1 MRGWNMAEKIVI
13 LGIANGGKTSLL
25 RTLKREFKSLADLKP
40 TKGIERTSLECFSK
54 KIVVWDFGGQSKYR
68 ETYKKKAKNY
78 FVGIEELFYVIDF
91 QDQDSFSEAIT
102 YFQEIKEDLAEY
114 SPKASMNILINKFD
128 PGFEEMEDNMKL
140 YETINKKF
148 SELAEPFSARVTK
161 TSIFN
166 PISVIQAFS
175 KPVFGNTTLYDNFQF
190 AFYEFVNRT
199 EAKFIIIFSKNLMEI
214 GNYFDPS
221 VNQQQMRD
229 VAFEIFN
236 VFDDKKL
243 ELSDISLHTDAISVR
258 MIQFEAGG
266 DPYYFTYGYDIEA
279 VQDPA
284 PLSAEAFNVLQE
296 VKTIMKYF

>member
-1 MRGWNMAEKIVI
+1 MEEKIVL
-13 LGIANGGKTSLL
+13 LGVANGGKTSLL

-40 TKGIERTSLECFSK
+40 TKGIERTSLNFFNK
-54 KIVVWDFGGQSKYR
+54 KIVVWDFGGQLKYR
-68 ETYKKKAKNY
+68 ENYKKKAKNY
-78 FVGIEELFYVIDF
+78 FDGIEELFYVIDF
-91 QDQDSFSEAIT
+91 QDQDTFTDSIK
-102 YFQEIKEDLAEY
+102 YFQEIKGELEEY
-114 SPKASMNILINKFD
+114 SPNASINIIINKFD
-128 PGFEEMEDNMKL
+128 PGFEEIDDNEKL
-140 YETINKKF
+140 YITINKKF
-148 SELAEPFSARVTK
+148 SDLSEPFSARVTK

-190 AFYEFVNRT
+190 AFMEFVNRT
-199 EAKFIIIFSKNLMEI
+199 ECKFVVVFSKNLMEI

-221 VNQQQMRD
+221 VNQKQMRD

-243 ELSDISLHTDAISVR
+243 KLSDISLHTDTISVR
-258 MIQFEAGG
+258 MIKFEAGG
-266 DPYYFTYGYDIEA
+266 QPYYFTYGFDIET